1 MMMNLF
7 LAFDFMF
14 EPFKDLVRNKY
25 GEEFA
30 LEVYSAKSQYMIDET
45 VILDDEDLIK
55 SNIYL

>member
-14 EPFKDLVRNKY
+14 EPFKDLVRKKY

-45 VILDDEDLIK
+45 VILDDEDLKK
-55 SNIYL
+55 SNIYH